1 MTPNKYFI
9 IAIVAVT
16 LAIFVYLLVTYY
28 QIDSLALPGAPGTM
42 IAPILNMSAL
52 MPFPIEIYTLVLNG
66 AGTTSTELSV
76 SRDNEAIRLKEDVKY
91 GKITYLM
98 IQGHP
103 YTLKY
108 AHDTK
113 YFITFAITHACN
125 VFPFPQCSTSEPIT
139 DIISTV
145 VQALGYKP
153 S

>member
-1 MTPNKYFI
+1 MTPHKYFT
-9 IAIVAVT
+9 IALIVIT
-16 LAIFVYLLVTYY
+16 LALFVYLIVTYY
-28 QIDSLALPGAPGTM
+28 QIDSLALPGAPGTT
-42 IAPILNMSAL
+42 IAPILNMAAL
-52 MPFPIEIYTLVLNG
+52 VPFPVEIYTLVLNG

-108 AHDTK
+108 ARETK
-113 YFITFAITHACN
+113 YFITFAINNACN
-125 VFPFPQCSTSEPIT
+125 VFPFPQCSMSEPIT

-145 VQALGYKP
+145 VQALGYRP